1 MPRTSSA
8 CEPRVAVSSLCADSC
23 GLLMASRMVVG
34 SWPQCDSL
42 NSLSCNVIHRQRRSV
57 QSLLP
62 QTQHL
67 LPCTEYAEDE
77 ASCPMARQCRD
88 LANRCTARGPGG
100 VALGVLVFRATAAD
114 SFQRNIVHIR
124 VEARSHGFN
133 RPASSASTSPHDEPG
148 RFGECA
154 AQEGRRCQMQHEN
167 RSLTHGLWHPP
178 SARAACALLRRAA
191 HARPAPLLKAWGGW

>member
-8 CEPRVAVSSLCADSC
+8 GEPRVAVSSLCADSC

-124 VEARSHGFN
+124 VEPRYGTSVYQPARRHQH
-133 RPASSASTSPHDEPG
+133 RPHRMMSLAASASVRPRKVGGARCSREPLVDARAVAPTISTCGLRSPAPG
-148 RFGECA
+148 RACPTHTA
-154 AQEGRRCQMQHEN
+154 A
-167 RSLTHGLWHPP
+167 
-178 SARAACALLRRAA
+178 
-191 HARPAPLLKAWGGW
+191 